1 MIPFLIVIPTYN
13 RCDLLD
19 RTLQSLSA
27 CHLPPGI
34 EKVIVAE
41 NGTRSGADLVVKKYV
56 DRLPLIYQFTEKPNK
71 SNALNEVLR
80 KTKNEFILF
89 FDDDVRIHPDT
100 LLNYVKEVGDT
111 NNGFFLCGR
120 VRVDYEGETPPAWM
134 LDYFPPC
141 VKGWHFNE
149 GKCRMEVPDGLG
161 ANWGAFAIDMKEAGG
176 FNERV
181 GPGSGAI
188 GQETDMMKKL
198 LNRKVIGYYLPDC
211 EVWHFVPK
219 ARCSPE
225 WMLSRAYK
233 INVGDAVRR
242 AQDSFTVRTKRALN
256 SRIKLLGIHVLLGFL
271 GKQLDSRRR
280 FHYEYRKNC
289 HSGFLK
295 GMKVAEFERSG
306 ADEKAG
312 F

>member
-1 MIPFLIVIPTYN
+1 MTPLLIVIPTYK

-19 RTLQSLSA
+19 RTLRSLSE
-27 CHLPPGI
+27 CRLPPGL

-41 NGTRSGADLVVKKYV
+41 NGTKSGADLIVEKYA

-80 KTKNEFILF
+80 KTETEFVLF
-89 FDDDVRIHPDT
+89 FDDDVRIHPDI
-100 LLNYVKEVGDT
+100 LLNYAREVGDKK
-111 NNGFFLCGR
+111 NGFFLCGR
-120 VRVDYEGETPPAWM
+120 VRVDYEEVPPPAWI

-149 GKCRMEVPDGLG
+149 EKCRMDVPDGLG

-176 FNERV
+176 FDERV

-188 GQETDMMKKL
+188 GQESDMMEKL
-198 LNRKVIGYYLPDC
+198 LNRKIIGYYLPDC

-233 INVGDAVRR
+233 KNVGDAVRLAR
-242 AQDSFTVRTKRALN
+242 DSFAVRTKQELN
-256 SRIKLLGIHVLLGFL
+256 SRIKLLGIRILLGLF
-271 GKQLDSRRR
+271 GKQLDIRQR

-295 GMKVAEFERSG
+295 GMKIAVFELSRAG
-306 ADEKAG
+306 KRAG